1 MFRPRAPLPD
11 WPDLRHSA
19 PTPAGKAAA
28 GPAGTILTFT
38 GDGAAAAELVET
50 FDFRRGG
57 RIDLEFQD
65 DARQTN
71 RFPRLLDS
79 PAVSLYFEAEPND
92 RGDKNL
98 KALISDAGIPTDAYD
113 QIVIRSPHRPE
124 FWHTLSLVIDPEAK
138 FFCLQLDDGE
148 RLFAPLTGTARPQV
162 SQIRPVSELSG
173 WFHPSDDGACGANY
187 LRRTPADGINMII

>member
-1 MFRPRAPLPD
+1 MFRPRAPLPG

-28 GPAGTILTFT
+28 GPVGTILTFT

-79 PAVSLYFEAEPND
+79 PAVSLYFEAEPNG

-98 KALISDAGIPTDAYD
+98 KALISDAGVPTDAYD

-124 FWHTLSLVIDPEAK
+124 FWHTLSFVIDPEAK

-148 RLFAPLTGTARPQV
+148 RQFAPLTVRPGRRFRKFGLSLNFLDGFIRRTTALAARIIYAGRPQTA
-162 SQIRPVSELSG
+162 SI
-173 WFHPSDDGACGANY
+173 
-187 LRRTPADGINMII
+187 